1 MYLLRQAQATQPDLN
16 PQNTC
21 RVNGKV
27 SPIGNVVPNTLH
39 EHQPSGTT
47 RKRSARSMTAA
58 TTNENQRPNN
68 ISLDRSDVLLDSIHD
83 ALSKS
88 PYLTRKLVHC
98 EEAEGRVVVKGKV
111 GTYFQ
116 KQMATEVLR
125 NLDGVEQIE
134 NRLEVVWR

>member
-1 MYLLRQAQATQPDLN
+1 MTTTTPFATD
-16 PQNTC
+16 
-21 RVNGKV
+21 K
-27 SPIGNVVPNTLH
+27 
-39 EHQPSGTT
+39 
-47 RKRSARSMTAA
+47 A
-58 TTNENQRPNN
+58 N
-68 ISLDRSDVLLDSIHD
+68 ILLDNIHD

-88 PYLTRKLVHC
+88 PYLMRKLVHC
-98 EEAEGRVVVKGKV
+98 EETDGRVVVKGKV